1 MLTCKKHDFKTMNPL
16 KISLYIVVAL
26 LALLGLT
33 FVSSTNKLSEGKVQ
47 DGFSVYNSVIKYPT
61 VETFFKDVSIS
72 KEQKKAFKGIVE
84 NIGSVVEDEKKIP
97 DFTKID
103 STKIERLHYPGPVG
117 EFIQKLRTQLQ
128 APNCRIIHYGDSQ
141 LEGDRISAYLR
152 NRLQTLYGGSG
163 PGFIPIKQEY
173 HQVSAVV
180 TPSENWLRYASFDPS
195 KPRFANKNYGA
206 YLSVSRFTPVYDAV
220 ADTVETPELV
230 PVKATINISPSS
242 KQYAKLKTYTSIGL
256 HYGNATA
263 PVSIKVYSDGA
274 LLKEE
279 MLVSDGKYHCYRI
292 NLPTTPASLQIE
304 MEATESPDFYGL
316 TLDGGEGILLD
327 NVAMRGSSGTVFA
340 NLNSESFAGMYQQL
354 QPKILIF
361 QFGGN
366 TVPYLKD
373 SLEVKNYTGY
383 LKSQLNWVR
392 RKAPD
397 ASVIFVGPSD
407 MATTIN
413 GEIKSYSLLPYLDA
427 QLKENCLSNNIA
439 YWSMFKAMGGENS
452 MPYWVDQKLAGSD
465 YTHFTGPGTKII
477 SELFF
482 TALHMDLK
490 SIK

>member
-1 MLTCKKHDFKTMNPL
+1 MNPL
-16 KISLYIVVAL
+16 KISLYIIIAL

-33 FVSSTNKLSEGKVQ
+33 FLSGTNKLKDGNVQ

-61 VETFFKDVSIS
+61 SVTFFKDASS
-72 KEQKKAFKGIVE
+72 TKEQKKAFEGIVE
-84 NIGSVVEDEKKIP
+84 NIGTVVNDEKPEIP

-103 STKIERLHYPGPVG
+103 STKIERLHYPGAAG
-117 EFIQKLRTQLQ
+117 EFIKKLQGQLQ
-128 APNCRIIHYGDSQ
+128 SGNCRIIHYGDSQ

-152 NRLQTLYGGSG
+152 NRFQTLYGGSG

-180 TPSENWLRYASFDPS
+180 TPSENWLRFASFDPS
-195 KPRFANKNYGA
+195 KPLFANKNYGA

-220 ADTVETPELV
+220 MDSLAILELQ
-230 PVKATINISPSS
+230 PVKATINISPSG

-263 PVSIKVYSDGA
+263 PVSIKVYNDGA
-274 LLKEE
+274 LLNEE
-279 MLVSDGKYHCYRI
+279 MLVSDGKYHNYKI
-292 NLPTTPASLQIE
+292 NVPATPANLQIE
-304 MEATESPDFYGL
+304 MEATISPDFYGL
-316 TLDGGEGILLD
+316 TLDGGEGVLLD

-340 NLNSESFAGMYQQL
+340 NQNSESFSGMYQQL
-354 QPKILIF
+354 QPKVVIF

-366 TVPYLKD
+366 TVPHLKD
-373 SLEVKNYTGY
+373 SLGVKNYTVY
-383 LKSQLNWVR
+383 LKNQINWVR

-397 ASVIFVGPSD
+397 ASIIFVGPSD

-413 GEIKSYSLLPYLDA
+413 GELKSYALLPYLDEE
-427 QLKENCLSNNIA
+427 LKESCLNNNVA

-452 MPYWVDQKLAGSD
+452 MPYWVDQNLAGSD
-465 YTHFTGPGTKII
+465 YTHFTGSGTKVI

-482 TALHMDLK
+482 TALHMD
-490 SIK
+490 IKGTK

>member
-1 MLTCKKHDFKTMNPL
+1 MNPL

-33 FVSSTNKLSEGKVQ
+33 FASGTNKLADGKEQ
-47 DGFSVYNSVIKYPT
+47 DGFSVSNSIIKYPT

-72 KEQKKAFKGIVE
+72 KNQKKAFKGIVE
-84 NIGSVVEDEKKIP
+84 NIGSVVKDEKVEIP

-103 STKIERLHYPGPVG
+103 STKIERLHYPGAAG
-117 EFIQKLRTQLQ
+117 QFIEKLRSQLQ
-128 APNCRIIHYGDSQ
+128 ATNCRIIHYGDSQ

-173 HQVSAVV
+173 HQVSAIV

-195 KPRFANKNYGA
+195 KPLFDDKNYGA

-220 ADTVETPELV
+220 EDSSAIPELV
-230 PVKATINISPSS
+230 PVRATINISPSS

-256 HYGNATA
+256 HYGNATT
-263 PVSIKVYSDGA
+263 PVSIKVYNDGV

-279 MLVSDGKYHCYRI
+279 MLVSDGKYHCYKI
-292 NLPTTPASLQIE
+292 NAPSTPANLQIE
-304 MEATESPDFYGL
+304 MESTVSPDFYGL
-316 TLDGGEGILLD
+316 TLDGSGGILLD

-340 NLNSESFAGMYQQL
+340 NLNSESFGGMYQQL

-373 SLEVKNYTGY
+373 SLAVKNYTSY
-383 LKSQLNWVR
+383 LKNHINWVR

-397 ASVIFVGPSD
+397 ASLIFVGPSD

-413 GEIKSYSLLPYLDA
+413 GEIKSYALLHYLDA
-427 QLKENCLSNNIA
+427 QLKESCINNNTA

-465 YTHFTGPGTKII
+465 YTHFTAPGTKII

-482 TALHMDLK
+482 TALQMDLK